1 MARAMPVTENVAQSA
16 RHSTFYLACGGAE
29 APPVIFVHGWPE
41 LSYSWRHQI
50 PAIAAAGYRVV
61 APDWHTLDEP
71 ARLADTDAWLAQE
84 LNTLRHRL
92 STRAFSPLPLL
103 GIPGLT
109 PAAWNISTIQGSIPR
124 IAAPKSAFSVCLR
137 LKAMPHG

>member
-1 MARAMPVTENVAQSA
+1 MTAQTRMVKA
-16 RHSTFYLACGGAE
+16 NGLDMQIIEEGKGPLVLLC
-29 APPVIFVHGWPE
+29 HGWPE

-109 PAAWNISTIQGSIPR
+109 PANESADYYADSRQFRPR
-124 IAAPKSAFSVCLR
+124 R
-137 LKAMPHG
+137 QR